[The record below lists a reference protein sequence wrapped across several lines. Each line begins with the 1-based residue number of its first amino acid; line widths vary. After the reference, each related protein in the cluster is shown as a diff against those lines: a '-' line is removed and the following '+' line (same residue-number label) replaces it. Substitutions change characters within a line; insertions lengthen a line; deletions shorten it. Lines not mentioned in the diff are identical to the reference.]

1 MKDRNVSMYLWIIL
15 WHGLWRRRILS
26 YSNDELKRLSKT
38 PKLYFC
44 DTGLCAYLSMWLPRD
59 TLMNGAANGHYFE
72 NYVVMELHKNYS
84 YSRNKANLTSEQAGS
99 EEV

>member
-1 MKDRNVSMYLWIIL
+1 
-15 WHGLWRRRILS
+15 
-26 YSNDELKRLSKT
+26 
-38 PKLYFC
+38 
-44 DTGLCAYLSMWLPRD
+44 
-59 TLMNGAANGHYFE
+59 MNGAANGHYFE